1 MHSTSSAFL
10 AEALMDK
17 EAGGFLAI
25 TDATGTLRISS
36 DKRLEDQVA
45 ATLFFAQ
52 HGDTW
57 QAEFAL
63 AGLLDLHD
71 AEHQGFTELSD
82 RQWNAHG
89 SGRCRTL
96 ALQFDALRALL
107 EFRRQRHDSAPLQ
120 QVSEG
125 ILQRFQQV
133 YDGHLLGGVL
143 ASDWGTVIDSHMP
156 IELDIA
162 AVNLLCSLCNC
173 KTEAPLPAHLQ
184 QHVWKLEDEVRAE
197 LNGLGAGALRQ
208 TASRARAA
216 SALARWARGNSHQEM
231 LQLACMLLDDTFE
244 RLHDHTYGG
253 YWDRIRYDQRVGA
266 DWLTSFKRNESPF
279 PIKTSLDVALLL
291 EAVELARPRESQ
303 QRREQ
308 LLKAMADFH
317 DSHHG
322 GFFLGKGYFWSTPVD
337 PTVPFI
343 RQFWAPPRQ
352 LGVFHIGNLSYLPLH
367 IKSLEGQ
374 LACLGALHR
383 HAANLPP
390 AAAPHEVDLG
400 SLRRVNNRSRLEQ
413 PHLGPLPELNV
424 NLPAYFEWLRQA
436 RASLAV
442 PYGLTAEMAPQGF
455 RADRCWQV
463 FSALHVISDLYALKA
478 AIDDKASL
486 IACIQAS
493 QNADGGFAEQPGQL
507 SDVFATYCAVIS
519 LRLLGSEPLSR
530 PACVAYL
537 QRCQQDDGG
546 FGNVPG
552 YQSDIWHSNLA
563 ALSLH
568 VLGAEAAK
576 PQALLGFILACR
588 YGDGGFA
595 NRPGNPPD
603 TFSTYRAVSL
613 LHALD
618 HELVDA
624 ASTVAWLQGLQQP
637 HGAFLYRPGKAVSL
651 VGSYMAIA
659 ALYLLDARPRDIQG
673 IEAWIS
679 RHQKQDGGFGPL
691 NTTSATTDESF
702 TCIQSLLI
710 LRGALSKYW
719 VALVN

>member
-1 MHSTSSAFL
+1 MHSASYTFMAD
-10 AEALMDK
+10 ALMDR
-17 EAGGFLAI
+17 EEGGFLAV
-25 TDATGTLRISS
+25 TDATGAVRISS

-45 ATLFFAQ
+45 ATLFFAA
-52 HGDTW
+52 HGEAE

-63 AGLLDLHD
+63 AGLLALHD
-71 AEHQGFTELSD
+71 ASQDGFIELGD
-82 RQWNAHG
+82 RFWNPHG

-96 ALQFDALRALL
+96 ASQFDALRAVL
-107 EFRRQRHDSAPLQ
+107 EFRRLRRDDAQLKGVTAGLSQRL
-120 QVSEG
+120 
-125 ILQRFQQV
+125 QQV
-133 YDGHLLGGVL
+133 YDNRLFGGVL
-143 ASDWGTVIDSHMP
+143 SSDWSAVIDGHMP
-156 IELDIA
+156 IELDIG
-162 AVNLLCSLCNC
+162 AVNLLCSLCAC
-173 KTEAPLPAHLQ
+173 KGDQALLTHLQ

-197 LNGLGAGALRQ
+197 LDGLGAGTLRN

-216 SALARWARGNSHQEM
+216 AALARWARANSHQEM
-231 LQLACMLLDDTFE
+231 LQLARKLLEDTFE
-244 RLHDHTYGG
+244 RLHDNTYGG
-253 YWDRIRYDQRVGA
+253 FWDRLRYDQRVGA

-291 EAVELARPRESQ
+291 DALALAQPHDAAE
-303 QRREQ
+303 RRDQ
-308 LLKAMADFH
+308 LLKALGDFH

-374 LACLGALHR
+374 LACLKAL
-383 HAANLPP
+383 AAHTASLPVPQAWAP
-390 AAAPHEVDLG
+390 ADGSALRVVDN
-400 SLRRVNNRSRLEQ
+400 RRPLEQ
-413 PHLGPLPELNV
+413 PHLGQMPNLDV
-424 NLPAYFEWLRQA
+424 NLPAYYDWLSQS

-442 PYGLTAEMAPQGF
+442 PYGLTAELAPQGF

-478 AIDDKASL
+478 DIEDSASL
-486 IACIQAS
+486 VACIQAS
-493 QNADGGFAEQPGQL
+493 QNPDGGFSEQPGQL

-519 LRLLGSEPLSR
+519 LRLLGSAPR
-530 PACVAYL
+530 NGQACVAYL
-537 QRCQQDDGG
+537 RQCQQADGG

-568 VLGAEAAK
+568 VLGAQANQ
-576 PQALLGFILACR
+576 PQALLDFILACR
-588 YGDGGFA
+588 HADGGFG

-603 TFSTYRAVSL
+603 TFSTYRALSL

-618 HELVDA
+618 RELVDA
-624 ASTVAWLQGLQQP
+624 QATVAWLQGLQQADGP
-637 HGAFLYRPGKAVSL
+637 FLYRPGKAVSL
-651 VGSYMAIA
+651 VGSYMAVA
-659 ALYLLDARPRDIQG
+659 GLYLLDAEPRDKQG
-673 IEAWIS
+673 VTDWIA

-710 LRGALSKYW
+710 LKGALSKYW

>member
-1 MHSTSSAFL
+1 MDSTAFTFL
-10 AEALMDK
+10 ADALMDR
-17 EAGGFLAI
+17 EVGGFLAI
-25 TDATGTLRISS
+25 TDATGALRISS

-52 HGDTW
+52 HGDEQ

-63 AGLLDLHD
+63 AGLLALRDGGQ
-71 AEHQGFTELSD
+71 EGFTELAD
-82 RQWNAHG
+82 RHWNAHG

-107 EFRRQRHDSAPLQ
+107 EFRRQRRDDAQLQ
-120 QVSEG
+120 AVTEG
-125 ILQRFQQV
+125 MLLRLRQV
-133 YDGHLLGGVL
+133 YEGRLFGGVL
-143 ASDWGTVIDSHMP
+143 GSDWTTVVDAHMP
-156 IELDIA
+156 LELDIA
-162 AVNLLCSLCNC
+162 AVNLLCSLC
-173 KTEAPLPAHLQ
+173 TWGETPLPAHLQ

-197 LNGLGAGALRQ
+197 LDGLGAGPLRQ
-208 TASRARAA
+208 TSSRARAV
-216 SALARWARGNSHQEM
+216 SALARWARANSHQEM
-231 LQLACMLLDDTFE
+231 LQLARKLLDDTLE
-244 RLHDHTYGG
+244 RLHDSAYGG
-253 YWDRIRYDQRVGA
+253 YWDRLRYDQRVGA

-291 EAVELARPRESQ
+291 EALELAQPHESSA
-303 QRREQ
+303 RREQ
-308 LLKAMADFH
+308 LLKALADFH
-317 DSHHG
+317 DSRQG

-374 LACLGALHR
+374 LACLGALQAQ
-383 HAANLPP
+383 AAVLPQ
-390 AAAPHEVDLG
+390 ASAPVKVDA
-400 SLRRVNNRSRLEQ
+400 SILRISNNRRPLEQ
-413 PHLGPLPELNV
+413 PHLGQLPVLDV
-424 NLPAYFEWLRQA
+424 DLPAYLAWLRQA

-463 FSALHVISDLYALKA
+463 FSALHVISDLYALEVE
-478 AIDDKASL
+478 IDDAASL
-486 IACIQAS
+486 VACIQAS
-493 QNADGGFAEQPGQL
+493 QNADGGFSEQPGQL

-519 LRLLGSEPLSR
+519 LRLLGSEPR
-530 PACVAYL
+530 AVQACVGYL
-537 QRCQQDDGG
+537 RQCQQADGG

-568 VLGAEAAK
+568 VLGAQASE
-576 PQALLGFILACR
+576 PQALLDFILACR
-588 YGDGGFA
+588 HGDGGFA

-603 TFSTYRAVSL
+603 TFSTYRALSL

-618 HELVDA
+618 RELVDPSA
-624 ASTVAWLQGLQQP
+624 TVAWLQGLQQP
-637 HGAFLYRPGKAVSL
+637 QGAFLYRPGKAVSL

-659 ALYLLDARPRDIQG
+659 ALYLLDAHPRDMQG
-673 IEAWIS
+673 IEAWITQ
-679 RHQKQDGGFGPL
+679 HQKQDGGFGPL
-691 NTTSATTDESF
+691 STTSATTDESF

-710 LRGALSKYW
+710 LKGALSKYW